1 MLKTIS
7 YKNITIKQA
16 ENLVKSEYF
25 TEIICDGDN
34 KTIGVAEKEYIEA
47 EKKIRK
53 MLDDIMKPVA
63 EVFEGIA
70 KTLSEISADV
80 VDITK
85 KIVDGVFKVINSN
98 WNKKISK
105 KKFIKLLQ
113 SNGIQRNDINKIVS
127 ILNKNEEYLAEQENR
142 VPKKFP
148 KLHPH
153 SFRHTFAT
161 RCFEKN
167 LKPVFIM
174 SIMGHSNYET
184 TLSYTHLLKKSNDQQ
199 VSLAGSFV

>member
-98 WNKKISK
+98 WNKK
-105 KKFIKLLQ
+105 
-113 SNGIQRNDINKIVS
+113 
-127 ILNKNEEYLAEQENR
+127 
-142 VPKKFP
+142 
-148 KLHPH
+148 
-153 SFRHTFAT
+153 
-161 RCFEKN
+161 
-167 LKPVFIM
+167 
-174 SIMGHSNYET
+174 
-184 TLSYTHLLKKSNDQQ
+184 
-199 VSLAGSFV
+199 

>member
-1 MLKTIS
+1 MLKKIS

-16 ENLVKSEYF
+16 ENLIKSGYF

-47 EKKIRK
+47 EKKMRK

-63 EVFEGIA
+63 EAFEGIA
-70 KTLSEISADV
+70 KVA
-80 VDITK
+80 DITK

-113 SNGIQRNDINKIVS
+113 SNGIQRNDINKIVQG
-127 ILNKNEEYLAEQENR
+127 NKEKYTYLR
-142 VPKKFP
+142 YYDIVTKFKKQNN
-148 KLHPH
+148 K
-153 SFRHTFAT
+153 T
-161 RCFEKN
+161 
-167 LKPVFIM
+167 
-174 SIMGHSNYET
+174 
-184 TLSYTHLLKKSNDQQ
+184 
-199 VSLAGSFV
+199 

>member
-1 MLKTIS
+1 MLKKIS

-16 ENLVKSEYF
+16 ENLIKSGYF

-47 EKKIRK
+47 EKKMRK

-63 EVFEGIA
+63 EAFEGIA
-70 KTLSEISADV
+70 KTLSEISEISADV
-80 VDITK
+80 ADITK

-113 SNGIQRNDINKIVS
+113 SNGIQRNDINKIVQG
-127 ILNKNEEYLAEQENR
+127 NKEKYTYLR
-142 VPKKFP
+142 YYDIVTKFKKQNN
-148 KLHPH
+148 K
-153 SFRHTFAT
+153 T
-161 RCFEKN
+161 
-167 LKPVFIM
+167 
-174 SIMGHSNYET
+174 
-184 TLSYTHLLKKSNDQQ
+184 
-199 VSLAGSFV
+199 